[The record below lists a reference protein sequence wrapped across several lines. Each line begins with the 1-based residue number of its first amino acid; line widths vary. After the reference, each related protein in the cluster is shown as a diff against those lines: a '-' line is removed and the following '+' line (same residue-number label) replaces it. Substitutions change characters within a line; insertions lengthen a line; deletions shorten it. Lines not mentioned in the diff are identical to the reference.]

1 MPEQALS
8 IFSVKKLHKTG
19 GFIKHR
25 GMYVFNGIYIFKF
38 NMTSWVLLNSIKSV
52 FEGITIMVII
62 FLPKDRLR
70 VTMYKTALFLCC
82 KEHSTPRVHTFIERV
97 IP

>member
-38 NMTSWVLLNSIKSV
+38 NMTS
-52 FEGITIMVII
+52 
-62 FLPKDRLR
+62 
-70 VTMYKTALFLCC
+70 
-82 KEHSTPRVHTFIERV
+82 
-97 IP
+97 